1 MRALRMLLGSL
12 LWIVSGLLVL
22 VGVLLSVTLIL
33 APLGIPLFLLGKKL
47 MGASVRLFLPRA
59 VAHPVKKG
67 RKSAGDLVGTLRD
80 RAGSMADDLPTPK
93 RSKGPWKKV
102 KGAIA

>member
-22 VGVLLSVTLIL
+22 LGVLLSVTLIL

-67 RKSAGDLVGTLRD
+67 KKSAGDLAGSLHH
-80 RAGSMADDLPTPK
+80 RAGSVTQGLPSRK
-93 RSKGPWKKV
+93 RSKGPWKKM
-102 KGAIA
+102 KGAFA